1 MKIQDLMTKD
11 VEFVRESDPVQRA
24 AQLMQQIDCGSV
36 PVCDEQERVVGMV
49 TDRDITI
56 HVVANGK
63 HDATCA
69 DCMSREVVTCRTD
82 TDAHE
87 AADLMAQHQI
97 RRLPVVDQNGKLCG
111 ICAIG
116 DLATVDIHVNE
127 AGDAL
132 SKISIPTDAPN
143 AIH

>member
-11 VEFVRESDPVQRA
+11 VQCVRESEPVQRA
-24 AQLMQQIDCGSV
+24 AQIMAQVNCGSV
-36 PVCDEQERVVGMV
+36 PVCDEQERVTGMV
-49 TDRDITI
+49 TDRDIAI
-56 HVVANGK
+56 QVVANGK
-63 HDATCA
+63 QNAMCRDV
-69 DCMSREVVTCRTD
+69 MSREVVTARPD

-97 RRLPVVDQNGKLCG
+97 RRLPVVDANGKLCG

-116 DLATVDIHVNE
+116 DLATVDIHINE

-132 SKISIPTDAPN
+132 SKISVPTDAPN